1 MRVVDTS
8 LWIEVFIRGPLLE
21 EAKQAVLPLNE
32 CIVPAMVHYELAKW
46 SSRVLPH
53 VQAQDVV
60 SLLTKCVLV
69 EMDRAVAI
77 EAARLSM
84 LHKLHATDAIIFAT
98 ARLTDTKLYTCDAHF
113 KGLPDVEYSPKLL
126 LP

>member
-21 EAKQAVLPLNE
+21 EAKQAALPLNE

-53 VQAQDVV
+53 AQAQDVV

-69 EMDRAVAI
+69 DMDKAVAI
-77 EAARLSM
+77 EAARLSL
-84 LHKLHATDAIIFAT
+84 LHKLHATDAIIYAT
-98 ARLTDTKLYTCDAHF
+98 ARLMDTKLYTCDAHF
-113 KGLPDVEYSPKLL
+113 AHLPEVKFWPK
-126 LP
+126 PS